1 MLLFFR
7 YESVIVA
14 REEGRMLQEQL
25 LKKQKKVII
34 YIMSLFCIKRYLYF
48 DVFQKINRGL
58 RTSQIYTTDGNRT
71 YTQLLISRFNGL
83 LSVAAKRQP
92 LCRTNSQS
100 VPSQSANT
108 PLIPNASHIAIL
120 KENYDVDYNVPL
132 SPMQVI
138 SRRTDRM
145 IREKQQQQLSEPA
158 AIRVHPQ
165 PQNVKSIQ
173 LPNSLPTTQT
183 VNPTPVRPSPT
194 PQHRII
200 MSSPSIIQVVI
211 LLFSSIYIN
220 FICVYE

>member
-1 MLLFFR
+1 M
-7 YESVIVA
+7 
-14 REEGRMLQEQL
+14 
-25 LKKQKKVII
+25 
-34 YIMSLFCIKRYLYF
+34 
-48 DVFQKINRGL
+48 NRGL
-58 RTSQIYTTDGNRT
+58 RTSQIYSTDGNRT
-71 YTQLLISRFNGL
+71 DTQLLISRFNGL

-132 SPMQVI
+132 GPMQVI

-145 IREKQQQQLSEPA
+145 IREKQQQQQLAEPA
-158 AIRVHPQ
+158 TVRVQQQ

-173 LPNSLPTTQT
+173 LPNSLPPTQT
-183 VNPTPVRPSPT
+183 VNSASARPLHT

-200 MSSPSIIQVVI
+200 MSSPSIVQVI
-211 LLFSSIYIN
+211 TFLFGT
-220 FICVYE
+220 VYYLNS

>member
-1 MLLFFR
+1 M
-7 YESVIVA
+7 
-14 REEGRMLQEQL
+14 
-25 LKKQKKVII
+25 
-34 YIMSLFCIKRYLYF
+34 
-48 DVFQKINRGL
+48 NRGL

-71 YTQLLISRFNGL
+71 HTQLLISRFNGL

-132 SPMQVI
+132 GPMHVI

-145 IREKQQQQLSEPA
+145 IREKQQQQQLTEPTPV
-158 AIRVHPQ
+158 RVQPQ

-173 LPNSLPTTQT
+173 LPNALPPPQ
-183 VNPTPVRPSPT
+183 NISPAPIVRPALT
-194 PQHRII
+194 TQHRII
-200 MSSPSIIQVVI
+200 MSTS
-211 LLFSSIYIN
+211 SSIVQVIIFLTGIFHTNLVLIN
-220 FICVYE
+220 LLYYFLGNKCTSTKFIAG